1 MSSSMLCSAPVIND
15 DSSDAR
21 NKTRLVT
28 SSGRYARL
36 PLRIELLGFGCQ
48 GFPVGNVGSR
58 SSRIQERLAIWS
70 RNCFH
75 LRRVVLVAYV
85 ELGNRSR

>member
-1 MSSSMLCSAPVIND
+1 MMCSAALIND
-15 DSSDAR
+15 DSPDAR

-36 PLRIELLGFGCQ
+36 PLQIEFPGFDCQ
-48 GFPVGNVGSR
+48 GFPDDNVGSR